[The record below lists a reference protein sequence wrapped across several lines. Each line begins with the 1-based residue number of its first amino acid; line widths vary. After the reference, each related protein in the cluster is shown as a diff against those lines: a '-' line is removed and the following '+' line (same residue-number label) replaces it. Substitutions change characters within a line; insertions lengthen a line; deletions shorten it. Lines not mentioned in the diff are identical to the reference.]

1 MNELYQTQYTGIDGK
16 SYITFKIPATEELKE
31 YQIEMLSKNSI
42 EYLLPLTIRRI
53 NNDYIFSYEI
63 TSKISLGKLLER
75 KNLGS
80 GEFEYVIKQIGQLSS
95 LLNNYLLDIYSILYE
110 KYCIYCD
117 PANLSLYFIYLPV
130 QNNDFDTNEI
140 RDFLQKLIVE
150 DIRLQDDSSGTLLKK
165 LLDTLKADAFSPEKL
180 LLCINEKSIQEQ
192 ITHNQ
197 SPDYEDRQE
206 VKPNDYPEENDY
218 MSQSDYTKLNDYIS
232 QKERIKQKR
241 QNNNPYTNPKPPQ
254 QHHTPTKQGMF
265 LDQKDLT
272 HKQQDAIARIDSK
285 LSYPLNS
292 YLIAGAVNI
301 TFIGILIYVLFAS
314 ENTKNLLTTIFGLAL
329 IGFAINYFLFTRL
342 FSQEKRKVT
351 NKDNKDKTM
360 NNKYTNNSTAT
371 FPDRKVKNNAATSI
385 YRTRAVNDTTNS
397 YAEGRFVNS
406 AVKPFKGKRFIN
418 DDMEEDIILPK
429 INSFNNRARIQQQKV
444 NDIQSYKD
452 ADMQNDREI
461 EIIRQRDTEIQSY
474 RDADIQRQK
483 AYETKS
489 QNGFQMQRQL
499 GNEISENSSIDS
511 NESTLKEESSTNAT
525 LQNRI
530 GVASQN
536 SIGAPPQSSINAT
549 LLHDESISDNTI
561 ILGTPL
567 GDRAYLQ
574 SHSCPSEK
582 IIISKPSLLMG
593 RLADSVDY
601 IIRNNAVGKIHSEIV
616 KKDESY
622 FIIDLN
628 SVNGTYINN
637 ERIVCNT
644 EAKLKNG
651 DIITLANESYTFVG

>member
-16 SYITFKIPATEELKE
+16 SYITFKIPATKELKE

-75 KNLGS
+75 KSLGS

-130 QNNDFDTNEI
+130 QNNDFDTNEM

-150 DIRLQDDSSGTLLKK
+150 DIRLKDDSSGTLLKK

-218 MSQSDYTKLNDYIS
+218 M
-232 QKERIKQKR
+232 
-241 QNNNPYTNPKPPQ
+241 PQ
-254 QHHTPTKQGMF
+254 QRQTPTKQGMF
-265 LDQKDLT
+265 LDQRELT
-272 HKQQDAIARIDSK
+272 HKQQDAVARIDSK

-314 ENTKNLLTTIFGLAL
+314 ENTKNLLTTVFGLAL

-371 FPDRKVKNNAATSI
+371 FLDRKVKNNAATSI

-461 EIIRQRDTEIQSY
+461 EIIRQRDTEIQK
-474 RDADIQRQK
+474 QK

-489 QNGFQMQRQL
+489 QKGFKIQRQM

-511 NESTLKEESSTNAT
+511 NEGTLKEKSSTNAT
-525 LQNRI
+525 L
-530 GVASQN
+530 QN

-601 IIRNNAVGKIHSEIV
+601 NIQNNAVGKIHSEII
-616 KKDESY
+616 KKDENY